1 MSFPAKA
8 TKKAP
13 LWGSLPYLRCLPS
26 FFPVGIRRQEQ
37 VHVARNLHFQVIF
50 LHNALAGSR
59 SHRAHGI
66 RAGQQLRR
74 HIGKHIVI
82 PEITQE
88 PVFARTGSVSELTS
102 RQPQLMD
109 SNSPAESAN
118 GAVKYTC
125 TVEARNNS
133 RYSS

>member
-74 HIGKHIVI
+74 HIRKHVVI
-82 PEITQE
+82 PEVTQE
-88 PVFARTGSVSELTS
+88 PVFAVPDHFPDRFRIRSTRLHGRSLHV
-102 RQPQLMD
+102 
-109 SNSPAESAN
+109 PAGARRAN
-118 GAVKYTC
+118 GP
-125 TVEARNNS
+125 S
-133 RYSS
+133 F

>member
-37 VHVARNLHFQVIF
+37 VHVARDLYFQVVF

-66 RAGQQLRR
+66 RAGQQFRR
-74 HIGKHIVI
+74 HVGKHVVI
-82 PEITQE
+82 PEVTQE
-88 PVFARTGSVSELTS
+88 PVFAMPDHFPDRFRIRTD
-102 RQPQLMD
+102 QQ
-109 SNSPAESAN
+109 AA
-118 GAVKYTC
+118 
-125 TVEARNNS
+125 TVP
-133 RYSS
+133 

>member
-1 MSFPAKA
+1 M
-8 TKKAP
+8 
-13 LWGSLPYLRCLPS
+13 
-26 FFPVGIRRQEQ
+26 
-37 VHVARNLHFQVIF
+37 ARNLHFQVIF

-74 HIGKHIVI
+74 HIGKHVVI
-82 PEITQE
+82 PEVTQE
-88 PVFARTGSVSELTS
+88 PVFAVPDHFPDRFRIRTD
-102 RQPQLMD
+102 QQAAALMD